1 MILSLR
7 VKLTAAF
14 LCITMVLFVLIGVF
28 VNLILDKQFKEYV
41 VEKQDKKNAEIVNTL
56 ESRYLDW
63 GNQWDTSGL
72 ESLGVGAL
80 GDSLMLRVT
89 SADGTILWDAMK
101 HNSGMCASILENMS
115 DNMQGRSSGGY
126 EEQSFPIVSGGK
138 KVGTVHIGYYGPYY
152 YTDSDIR
159 FLNTLNELLLA
170 AAVVAAIIYIVLG
183 AYMAKRLS
191 SPISRVIRTAGQ
203 ISKGNYDDRVD
214 EKSSTKEIVELT
226 DAINTLAQTLEK
238 QETLRKRMTADVAH
252 ELRTP
257 TANLQSHLE
266 AMIDG
271 IWKPDTDRLK
281 SCHEETERISKM
293 VSDLENLARA
303 ESGHLIIKKEQFDL
317 SLLLQKVTQSFENEF
332 HGKNIRLIMNS
343 ETRNIQ
349 ADPHMVEQIVVN
361 LLSNA
366 LKYTP
371 DGGTIQVGTAKR
383 DDAIE
388 ISIKDSG
395 IGISPEDLPNIFERF
410 YRVDSSRSRATGGSG
425 IGLSIV
431 KSLVDTM
438 KGSIQVTSQLDTG
451 SEFVV
456 TLPS

>member
-14 LCITMVLFVLIGVF
+14 VCITILLFVLIGIF

-41 VEKQDKKNAEIVNTL
+41 VEKQDNKNAEIVSTL
-56 ESRYLDW
+56 ESRYQDW
-63 GNQWDTSGL
+63 GNQWDASGL

-80 GDSLMLRVT
+80 GDSLMLRV
-89 SADGTILWDAMK
+89 SSEDGTVLWDAMQ
-101 HNSGMCASILENMS
+101 HNSGMCASILENMA
-115 DNMQGRSSGGY
+115 DNMEGRSSGGY
-126 EEQSFPIVSGGK
+126 EEQNFPIVSGGK
-138 KVGTVHIGYYGPYY
+138 TVGTVSIGYYGPYY

-170 AAVVAAIIYIVLG
+170 AAVAATIISFILG
-183 AYMAKRLS
+183 AFMAKRLS

-203 ISKGNYDDRVD
+203 ISKGNFDDRVD
-214 EKSSTKEIVELT
+214 EHSKTKEIVELT
-226 DAINTLAQTLEK
+226 DAINTLAQTLGK
-238 QETLRKRMTADVAH
+238 QEALRKRMTADVAH

-271 IWKPDTDRLK
+271 IWKPDMDRLI

-293 VSDLENLARA
+293 VSDLENLARV
-303 ESGHLIIKKEQFDL
+303 ESSHLIIKKERFDL
-317 SLLLQKVTQSFENEF
+317 SLLLQKVTQSFANDF
-332 HGKNIRLIMNS
+332 RGKEIRLIMNS
-343 ETRNIQ
+343 ENCYIH
-349 ADPHMVEQIVVN
+349 ADRKMVEQIVVN

-371 DGGTIQVGTAKR
+371 DGGTIQIGTSKP
-383 DDAIE
+383 DNSIE

-395 IGISPEDLPNIFERF
+395 IGISPEDLPYIFERF

-431 KSLVDTM
+431 KSLVETQG
-438 KGSIQVTSQLDTG
+438 GSIRVVSQLDTG

-456 TLPS
+456 TLPA